1 MPLHQRTTRS
11 WAAAATLAA
20 ALVVSGCSSSGS
32 SSPSA
37 NPSTGGSATFGGNPP
52 MATAVTIGD
61 VAGAF
66 RKPYHR
72 QFTQHSQHLR
82 KEVGAAVDGWFDGAF
97 VGVSYPRDDFPAAF
111 RTFTGGA
118 RHDAEQQRALMTLW
132 TLRHRIDGVVPIKRE
147 VALDVLAPHGRPA
160 GVTARVRLRFRTTGD
175 VTRKVTV
182 TGRLFLTQDSRHH
195 WRIFGFDVAQGS
207 VR

>member
-1 MPLHQRTTRS
+1 LPLHQRTTRS
-11 WAAAATLAA
+11 WAAAALVAA
-20 ALVVSGCSSSGS
+20 ALAVGGCSSSDS

-37 NPSTGGSATFGGNPP
+37 VPSSGASATFGGKPP
-52 MATAVTIGD
+52 VATAVTIGQ
-61 VAGAF
+61 VAGSF
-66 RKPYHR
+66 RQPYHR
-72 QFTQHSQHLR
+72 QFEKHAKRLR
-82 KEVGAAVDGWFDGAF
+82 KQVGAAVDAWFDGAF
-97 VGVSYPRDDFPAAF
+97 VGVSYPRHDFPAAF

-132 TLRHRIDGVVPIKRE
+132 AWRNRIDGVVTTKRE

-175 VTRKVTV
+175 VKRKVTV
-182 TGRLFLTQDSRHH
+182 TGRLFLTQNSRHQ
-195 WRIFGFDVAQGS
+195 WRIFGFDVAKGS